1 MKDLK
6 KQAAEYFRRLANG
19 KIPEIEVTVNYSEP
33 KSEENE
39 GWSLLMVKK
48 YIRNLER
55 ASSSIVN
62 SPRSAL

>member
-39 GWSLLMVKK
+39 GWSLLMAGPLVPTT
-48 YIRNLER
+48 
-55 ASSSIVN
+55 S
-62 SPRSAL
+62 